1 MKKQKGNI
9 AQLIG
14 GAAKL
19 AGLTLNVAP
28 LTSQEREDVSAS
40 AALGYVKGSQKG
52 QPERYEF
59 RAAKNEAMK
68 FIIDQVFKHGQTSQ
82 LREGDALDDLGAEIE
97 SEFQV
102 DESHL
107 ADLFLKQRTKKG
119 GRGWDASKR
128 DAKIC
133 ALILAGYGNVG
144 IAHELSISRG
154 SVRRYRTDIRK
165 RLEKMQKDNT

>member
-1 MKKQKGNI
+1 MKKQKGNLS
-9 AQLIG
+9 QLIG

-28 LTSQEREDVSAS
+28 LTRQEREDVTAS

-68 FIIDQVFKHGQTSQ
+68 FILNQVFKHGQTSE
-82 LREGDALDDLGAEIE
+82 LREGDALDDLGAEVE
-97 SEFQV
+97 SEFEV

-107 ADLFLKQRTKKG
+107 ADMFLKHRTKKG
-119 GRGWDASKR
+119 GRGCGTPLKETPEFARSLWQVMGMSGLLMNSAYQEVVSADT
-128 DAKIC
+128 
-133 ALILAGYGNVG
+133 
-144 IAHELSISRG
+144 E
-154 SVRRYRTDIRK
+154 RTSGK
-165 RLEKMQKDNT
+165 G